1 MNRFSKWIP
10 YGVGAVLVGVLL
22 IAVACGTSST
32 SSSRTTQLRVA
43 NVAPTAPTLDLL
55 IDNKTVFSSMAYG
68 VPTAFATVTAINH
81 DFKLFDSAAG
91 TDLLDNPAEPFTAGT
106 TYTYLIIGDLNSAT
120 GIKGSKLT
128 DDHTLADKGNF
139 KLRVVNGSP
148 NAGAVDVYIIAP
160 GPTVNYGT
168 VTPTI
173 GGVAS
178 NSASAYQSLAS
189 GSYQIFITPVGNN
202 ACLTKFPALPAPQIP
217 YTCLINLNGLN
228 GTSLPGFQAGQN
240 RTLIMVNQI
249 PGSGTFTTLPM
260 LADLN

>member
-10 YGVGAVLVGVLL
+10 YGVGAMLLGVLL

-32 SSSRTTQLRVA
+32 SSSRTTQLRVV

-120 GIKGSKLT
+120 GIKGNKLT

-148 NAGAVDVYIIAP
+148 NAGAVSVYLVAP
-160 GPTVNYGT
+160 GTTT
-168 VTPTI
+168 VTTI
-173 GGVAS
+173 AGIAS
-178 NSASAYQSLAS
+178 NTASAYQSLAS
-189 GSYQIFITPVGNN
+189 GSYQIYISQGSQN
-202 ACLTKFPALPAPQIP
+202 
-217 YTCLINLNGLN
+217 TCLDPPPMPASCLVHMDGLN
-228 GTSLPGFQAGQN
+228 GTALPGFQAGQN

-249 PGSGTFTTLPM
+249 PGGGTYTTLPM